1 MIELQCILL
10 AVFAISMIL
19 YCIFFHEKSL
29 HFILSVSWFFVNI
42 VQLSSSIYINLSLH
56 SILSN
61 NINNHLRVY
70 STIEL
75 TSSVLALL
83 YFFLLLKSAKL
94 FSGYLNDSYNS
105 FVEVILFVFLNVLI
119 ISICSL

>member
-10 AVFAISMIL
+10 AVFAIAMIL

-42 VQLSSSIYINLSLH
+42 VQLSSGIYIELSLH

-70 STIEL
+70 SMINSIT
-75 TSSVLALL
+75 SVLALL
-83 YFFLLLKSAKL
+83 NFLLLFGILISYYYRKKKE
-94 FSGYLNDSYNS
+94 LN
-105 FVEVILFVFLNVLI
+105 
-119 ISICSL
+119 